1 MMTHLV
7 ILVAY
12 LLSARYQT
20 YRRKL
25 HNAAK
30 FIIGVSA
37 PPEYRNE
44 PRSGHLGSLCS
55 HHHTTSNSIGQYWT
69 AGDLAKSKVDS
80 DMNSEWQT
88 QPLSPRNTK
97 WRSQENTR
105 TGS

>member
-44 PRSGHLGSLCS
+44 PRSGRESDE
-55 HHHTTSNSIGQYWT
+55 IG
-69 AGDLAKSKVDS
+69 GGGAK
-80 DMNSEWQT
+80 
-88 QPLSPRNTK
+88 L
-97 WRSQENTR
+97 
-105 TGS
+105 

>member
-30 FIIGVSA
+30 FIIGASA

-44 PRSGHLGSLCS
+44 PRGGHLGSLCS
-55 HHHTTSNSIGQYWT
+55 HHHTTSKLGQLGGL
-69 AGDLAKSKVDS
+69 GDLAKNKDDS

-88 QPLSPRNTK
+88 QALSPKNTK
-97 WRSQENTR
+97 WRNRENTR